1 MFHPVNS
8 MISSPSH
15 SKIGPIPTELE
26 PPSDRPS
33 KILVVDDEPAILSLL
48 QHQLSGEFE
57 VVTAATL
64 DAARRR
70 LASDPIDII
79 LTDFTLPDGT
89 GLQLLDWAY
98 HRTPPTARV
107 LMSGT
112 ARIQDAVDAINCG
125 HVHRLILKPWRGE
138 DLLSHL
144 RDVDRSTRLERNH
157 ERLRE
162 QMRRLHE
169 DLEVR
174 VQERT
179 RELRA
184 MNQVLEKM
192 AHTDSLTGLPNRRS
206 VEGVARQE
214 LNRRERIPAPLAIG
228 LIDADRFKQINS
240 EFLHSGGDRALVA
253 LARTLQKTIR
263 TTDFV
268 GRVGGEEFLVV
279 APQTDLAGA
288 EVLAERIRS
297 DVADLVVTHH
307 DQIIRITVSLGF
319 AVVETDGETTYERL
333 RELAAEGL
341 AEAKRAGRNAWIV
354 REAVGQIQQIG
365 V

>member
-1 MFHPVNS
+1 MNS
-8 MISSPSH
+8 MISSVTHSH
-15 SKIGPIPTELE
+15 PFALPPELE
-26 PPSDRPS
+26 SLSDRPS
-33 KILVVDDEPAILSLL
+33 KILVADDEPAILSLL

-57 VVTAATL
+57 VLTAATI
-64 DAARRR
+64 DSARRR
-70 LASDPIDII
+70 LASEAIDIV

-98 HRTPPTARV
+98 HRSPSTARV

-125 HVHRLILKPWRGE
+125 HVQRLILKPWRGE

-144 RDVDRSTRLERNH
+144 RDVDRSMRLERSH
-157 ERLRE
+157 EQLLRE
-162 QMRRLHE
+162 MRRLNE
-169 DLEVR
+169 DLEMR

-179 RELRA
+179 HELRA
-184 MNQVLEKM
+184 MNRVLEKM

-214 LNRRERIPAPLAIG
+214 MNRRERIPAPLAIG
-228 LIDADRFKQINS
+228 LIDADRFKEINS
-240 EFLHSGGDRALVA
+240 EYLHSGGDRALVA
-253 LARTLQKTIR
+253 LARTLQRTIR

-297 DVADLVVTHH
+297 EVADMIVPHH
-307 DQIIRITVSLGF
+307 DQIIRVTVSLGF
-319 AVVETDGETTYERL
+319 AVVETDGFTPFEKL

-341 AEAKRAGRNAWIV
+341 AEAKSAGRNAWVV
-354 REAVGQIQQIG
+354 REAVGETQEIG